1 MKRLLMVVLV
11 VAVGM
16 FLGSC
21 KKKAE
26 EPSGEGPEKRATEDF
41 VKPPEVEEPQ
51 EPDISRG
58 LVCWWKFD
66 EAVGITAADS
76 SGHGR
81 DGTLKGTGG
90 LSFDSG
96 SVEGKI
102 GKALNIAGEGD
113 YLEIT
118 GYKGVLGT
126 APRTVAAW
134 IKTKRDNGKIL
145 SWGRDEGGEM
155 FIFGFIPG
163 RGRIGVTPEG
173 GYFYMNDKIS
183 DDTWHHVA
191 AVVHEAELPNLHD
204 DVTLYKDG
212 EVAIIHG
219 IGLLDLW
226 PIDTPSGMDVA
237 IGKGFE
243 GVIDDVRIYDRALSD
258 DEIRLL
264 FAAK

>member
-1 MKRLLMVVLV
+1 MKRLLAAVLV
-11 VAVGM
+11 VQVGM
-16 FLGSC
+16 FLGGC

-26 EPSGEGPEKRATEDF
+26 EPSGGKLEKKTMEDI
-41 VKPPEVEEPQ
+41 VKPPKVEEPQ

-66 EAVGITAADS
+66 EVSGTKAADS

-81 DGTLKGTGG
+81 DGTLKGAGSP
-90 LSFDSG
+90 SFDSG

-102 GKALNIAGEGD
+102 GKALNIAGGGD
-113 YLEIT
+113 YIEIT
-118 GYKGVLGT
+118 EYKGVLGT
-126 APRTVAAW
+126 RPRTVTAW
-134 IKTKRDNGKIL
+134 IKTKRDGGKIL

-155 FIFGFIPG
+155 FIFGFI
-163 RGRIGVTPEG
+163 RGRVGITPEG

-219 IGLLDLW
+219 IGLLDLY
-226 PIDTPSGMDVA
+226 PIDTPSGMDVT

-243 GVIDDVRIYDRALSD
+243 GAVDDLRIYDRALSR

-264 FAAK
+264 LAAK

>member
-16 FLGSC
+16 FLGGC

-26 EPSGEGPEKRATEDF
+26 EPSSEGPGKKTTEDF

-81 DGTLKGTGG
+81 DGTLKGGG
-90 LSFDSG
+90 SMSFDSG

-113 YLEIT
+113 YIEIT

-126 APRTVAAW
+126 APRTVSAW
-134 IKTKRDNGKIL
+134 IKTKSDNGNIL
-145 SWGRDEGGEM
+145 LWGRDEGGEM

-163 RGRIGVTPEG
+163 RGRVGITPKG

-183 DDTWHHVA
+183 NDTWHHVA
-191 AVVHEAELPNLHD
+191 AVVHEAELPNLHN

-212 EVAIIHG
+212 EVAIIHS

-226 PIDTPSGMDVA
+226 PIDTPSGMDVT

>member
-1 MKRLLMVVLV
+1 MRRLLIVVLV
-11 VAVGM
+11 VQVGM
-16 FLGSC
+16 LLVGC

-26 EPSGEGPEKRATEDF
+26 EPSSEGPEKKATEDF
-41 VKPPEVEEPQ
+41 VKPPDVEEPQ

-66 EAVGITAADS
+66 EVMGITAADS
-76 SGHGR
+76 SGQGR
-81 DGTLKGTGG
+81 DGTLKGS

-102 GKALNIAGEGD
+102 GKALNIAGGGD
-113 YLEIT
+113 YIEIT

-126 APRTVAAW
+126 APRTVSAW
-134 IKTKRDNGKIL
+134 IKTKRDNGQIL

-163 RGRIGVTPEG
+163 RGRVGVTPQG
-173 GYFYMNDKIS
+173 GYLYMNDKVS
-183 DDTWHHVA
+183 DDQWHHVA
-191 AVVHEAELPNLHD
+191 SVVHEAELPNLHD
-204 DVTLYKDG
+204 NVTLYKDG

-226 PIDTPSGMDVA
+226 PIDTPSELDVA

-243 GVIDDVRIYDRALSD
+243 GAVDDVRIYDRALSG

-264 FAAK
+264 FVAK

>member
-1 MKRLLMVVLV
+1 MVVQ
-11 VAVGM
+11 VAM
-16 FLGSC
+16 FLVGC

-26 EPSGEGPEKRATEDF
+26 EPKAAEAAE
-41 VKPPEVEEPQ
+41 PEVKK
-51 EPDISRG
+51 PDISRG
-58 LVCWWKFD
+58 LVGWWKFD
-66 EAVGITAADS
+66 EVSGTTAADS
-76 SGHGR
+76 SGQGR
-81 DGTLKGTGG
+81 DGTLKGS

-96 SVEGKI
+96 SEEGRI
-102 GKALNIAGEGD
+102 GKALKLGEAD
-113 YLEIT
+113 YTEIT
-118 GYKGVLGT
+118 GYKGIAGT

-134 IKTKRDNGKIL
+134 VKTKRDNGQIL

-163 RGRIGVTPEG
+163 RGRVGITPKG

-191 AVVHEAELPNLHD
+191 AVVGEAELPNLHD

-212 EVAIIHG
+212 QIALIHG

-226 PIDTPSGMDVA
+226 PIDTPSDLDVA

-243 GVIDDVRIYDRALSD
+243 GAVDDVRIYDRALSEE
-258 DEIRLL
+258 EIRLL
-264 FAAK
+264 FTAK

>member
-1 MKRLLMVVLV
+1 MVVLV

-16 FLGSC
+16 FLSGC

-26 EPSGEGPEKRATEDF
+26 EPSSGESERRATEDF
-41 VKPPEVEEPQ
+41 VRPPEVEEPK
-51 EPDISRG
+51 EPDIGRG
-58 LVCWWKFD
+58 LVGWWKFD
-66 EAVGITAADS
+66 EVSGIEAFDS

-81 DGTLKGTGG
+81 DGTLKGS

-102 GKALNIAGEGD
+102 GKALNVVSEAD
-113 YLEIT
+113 YIEIT
-118 GYKGVLGT
+118 GYKGITGT

-134 IKTKRDNGKIL
+134 VKTKRDNGKIL

-163 RGRIGVTPEG
+163 RRRIGVTPQG

-219 IGLLDLW
+219 IGLLDLY
-226 PIDTPSGMDVA
+226 PIDTPSGMDVT
-237 IGKGFE
+237 IGKGFA
-243 GVIDDVRIYDRALSD
+243 GAVDDVRIYDRALSY
-258 DEIRLL
+258 DEIKLL

>member
-1 MKRLLMVVLV
+1 
-11 VAVGM
+11 
-16 FLGSC
+16 
-21 KKKAE
+21 
-26 EPSGEGPEKRATEDF
+26 
-41 VKPPEVEEPQ
+41 
-51 EPDISRG
+51 
-58 LVCWWKFD
+58 
-66 EAVGITAADS
+66 
-76 SGHGR
+76 
-81 DGTLKGTGG
+81 
-90 LSFDSG
+90 
-96 SVEGKI
+96 
-102 GKALNIAGEGD
+102 
-113 YLEIT
+113 
-118 GYKGVLGT
+118 
-126 APRTVAAW
+126 
-134 IKTKRDNGKIL
+134 
-145 SWGRDEGGEM
+145 M